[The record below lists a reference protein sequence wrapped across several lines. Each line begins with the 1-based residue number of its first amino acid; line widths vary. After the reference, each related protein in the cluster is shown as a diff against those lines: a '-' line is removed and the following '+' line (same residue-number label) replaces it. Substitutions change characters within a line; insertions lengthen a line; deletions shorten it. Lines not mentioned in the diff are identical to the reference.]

1 MSGYVVI
8 DTETIDEEAYAEFRE
23 QILAAL
29 TSHGGRFI
37 VRGGHSE
44 TVEGDWTPSRLVI
57 MEFDSHEAARGF
69 IASDEYTSLD
79 ELRHR
84 AVHSTVVVVEG
95 YDG

>member
-1 MSGYVVI
+1 MRGYVVI
-8 DTETIDEEAYAEFRE
+8 DTTILDEDAFADYRT
-23 QILAAL
+23 QIPEAL

-84 AVHSTVVVVEG
+84 AVRSTVVVVEG
-95 YDG
+95 YEG